1 MPDTIDI
8 DAYFR
13 RIGYTGPTTATLE
26 TLVGI
31 HLHHPQAIPF
41 ENLDPLL
48 KRPASLNI
56 DAIELKILGS
66 GRGGWCFEQN
76 LLLSNVLQTLG
87 FRVTGLAARV
97 MWNAREGI
105 IRPRTHMLLRID
117 GIDAQPYIAD
127 VGFGGLTLT
136 GPIRLVTDVE
146 QTTPHETFRLTGIYG
161 NFVLQAQVRDTW
173 KSLYSFDLQPQV
185 LPDYELS
192 SWHLANHPE
201 SPFVNN
207 LIAARVTPDR
217 RYGLSNNR
225 LSIHHLQGDSEQTAL
240 SSPVEMRQCLESTF
254 GIQLP
259 DVADID
265 GELARLIR

>member
-1 MPDTIDI
+1 M
-8 DAYFR
+8 
-13 RIGYTGPTTATLE
+13 TGVACEVIRSQPVSQKIRGMTAGVAAGSDLSCNF
-26 TLVGI
+26 
-31 HLHHPQAIPF
+31 HL
-41 ENLDPLL
+41 
-48 KRPASLNI
+48 
-56 DAIELKILGS
+56 
-66 GRGGWCFEQN
+66 
-76 LLLSNVLQTLG
+76 
-87 FRVTGLAARV
+87 
-97 MWNAREGI
+97 
-105 IRPRTHMLLRID
+105 LLRID

-127 VGFGGLTLT
+127 VGFGELTLT
-136 GPIRLVTDVE
+136 APIRLVTDVE

-185 LPDYELS
+185 LPDYELA

-240 SSPVEMRQCLESTF
+240 SSPAGGCPPAAVRQRSPCSALRRRS
-254 GIQLP
+254 P
-259 DVADID
+259 
-265 GELARLIR
+265 ARAC